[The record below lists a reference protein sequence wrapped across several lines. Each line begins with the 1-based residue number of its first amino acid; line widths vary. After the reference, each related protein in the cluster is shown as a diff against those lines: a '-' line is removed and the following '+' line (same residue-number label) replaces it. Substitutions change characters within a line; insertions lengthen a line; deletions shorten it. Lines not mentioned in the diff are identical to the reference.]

1 MSEAG
6 VYLTAINKPTT
17 TNSFRDIKEK
27 DVTSDSLKLPNTP
40 SPEGLQEMPS
50 ILGALSATFS
60 KSNTFYLDD
69 ISKKPLSRCG
79 CETTGSTGAPRS
91 RRMSGPGNWKFLLL
105 PHSDLCHWCRQGLG
119 SFNTYYVSFL
129 QWKIEDKIS
138 TLRKALSLSLYYAHS
153 STLLLCTLRGLLL
166 RSFILYTAE
175 PRRQKDSLL
184 SPEALVPGLGKML
197 KCRPKRIS

>member
-91 RRMSGPGNWKFLLL
+91 RGMSGPGN
-105 PHSDLCHWCRQGLG
+105 
-119 SFNTYYVSFL
+119 
-129 QWKIEDKIS
+129 
-138 TLRKALSLSLYYAHS
+138 
-153 STLLLCTLRGLLL
+153 
-166 RSFILYTAE
+166 
-175 PRRQKDSLL
+175 
-184 SPEALVPGLGKML
+184 
-197 KCRPKRIS
+197 